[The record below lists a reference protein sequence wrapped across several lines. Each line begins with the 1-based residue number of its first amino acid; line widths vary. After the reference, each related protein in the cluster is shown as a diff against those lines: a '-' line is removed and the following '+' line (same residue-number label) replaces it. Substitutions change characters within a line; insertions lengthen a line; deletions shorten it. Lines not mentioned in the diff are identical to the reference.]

1 MVIREVVASWVG
13 ATFNVSMLNPRPL
26 NRPLIRVKTPNLF
39 STKTE
44 SVCLIKAAYLY
55 GKTRRHATAL
65 LYQPAIMDMIYD
77 VNHYDWDD
85 LFRECYV
92 KAVAVYRDGNRQP
105 ATFFN
110 AAETAF
116 LASIGC
122 TPQELYD
129 FAEDWC
135 GAQEPSFATVLLITA
150 VRRDY
155 FLTIQK
161 GQPTG
166 HVIAVSD
173 LPAKDAA
180 VAGFLWLPRQ
190 IAKARAK
197 LAGEM
202 PAELMYGCG
211 GDRTFFKRVKVHPA
225 DFLRV
230 VWAARDDD
238 QKIIAYVQHCIG
250 NG

>member
-1 MVIREVVASWVG
+1 
-13 ATFNVSMLNPRPL
+13 
-26 NRPLIRVKTPNLF
+26 
-39 STKTE
+39 
-44 SVCLIKAAYLY
+44 
-55 GKTRRHATAL
+55 
-65 LYQPAIMDMIYD
+65 MD
-77 VNHYDWDD
+77 HYEWAD

-92 KAVAVYRDGNRQP
+92 KAVAEYRGGNRQP
-105 ATFFN
+105 ATFFD
-110 AAETAF
+110 AAESAF
-116 LASIGC
+116 LTGIGC

-135 GAQEPSFATVLLITA
+135 GAQEPSFGTVLLITA

-155 FLTIQK
+155 FLTIQH

-166 HVIAVSD
+166 RMITMAD

-180 VAGFLWLPRQ
+180 LGGFIWLPRQ

-202 PAELMYGCG
+202 PPELMYGCG
-211 GDRTFFKRVKVHPA
+211 GDRAFFKRVKCHPA

-230 VWAARDDD
+230 VWSARDDD
-238 QKIIAYVQHCIG
+238 EKIIAYIRRCASG
-250 NG
+250 G